1 MVILPKNHPFMDENI
16 VSDIMSFYRMSEK
29 QNSGFYKIDGC
40 PYTEYAFKG
49 FEFADKLLVN
59 TPFLLWSGPTLK
71 LTDERNSDR
80 IYVNLTLEPEKG
92 LPFYET
98 AILFN
103 PDNNYSFVK
112 KKQRYDIEKSV
123 KESYVRISPYEPAH
137 NRKIIQLLKQNLSS
151 KGMPEK
157 MLPDNLLAYILS
169 SHKFRKV
176 CCTDREHNLV
186 GIGITLENDNYI
198 CLWLAAF
205 EQDTLKANKTSYVLY
220 DHLIKESV
228 SRKIGVLDFGR
239 GISQFKK
246 KFGFKPYAV
255 NLDFSTADTEIS
267 TQLKQY
273 IINRQ
278 KYREYNN
285 G

>member
-1 MVILPKNHPFMDENI
+1 MRLSNNHPFMDENV

-29 QNSGFYKIDGC
+29 QNSGFYKINGC

-80 IYVNLTLEPEKG
+80 IFVNLTLEPERG

-98 AILFN
+98 AILIN
-103 PDNNYSFVK
+103 PDANYSFVN
-112 KKQRYDIEKSV
+112 KKQRYDIKKAV
-123 KESYVRISPYEPAH
+123 KESYVRISSYKPAYDK
-137 NRKIIQLLKQNLSS
+137 KIVQLLKLNLSR
-151 KGMPEK
+151 KGMPEQ
-157 MLPDNLLAYILS
+157 MLPDNLLKYILS
-169 SHKFRKV
+169 SKKFKKV
-176 CCTDREHNLV
+176 CCTDNDGDLV
-186 GIGITLENDNYI
+186 GIGITLENENYI

-205 EQDTLKANKTSYVLY
+205 EQDTLKTSKTSYVLY

-228 SRKIGVLDFGR
+228 SRKVSVLDFGR

-246 KFGFKPYAV
+246 KFGFKAHTV
-255 NLDFSTADTEIS
+255 NLDFSTANRKIKA
-267 TQLKQY
+267 QLKQY

-278 KYREYNN
+278 KIK
-285 G
+285 GI

>member
-1 MVILPKNHPFMDENI
+1 
-16 VSDIMSFYRMSEK
+16 MSFYKMSEK
-29 QNSGFYKIDGC
+29 QNSGFYKINGC

-49 FEFADKLLVN
+49 FEFADRLLVN

-80 IYVNLTLEPEKG
+80 IFVNLTLEPERG

-98 AILFN
+98 AILIN
-103 PDNNYSFVK
+103 PDANYSFVN
-112 KKQRYDIEKSV
+112 KKQRYDIKKAV
-123 KESYVRISPYEPAH
+123 KESYVRISPYETAYDQ
-137 NRKIIQLLKQNLSS
+137 KIVQLLKQNLIS
-151 KGMPEK
+151 KGMPEQ
-157 MLPDNLLAYILS
+157 MLPDNLLKHILS
-169 SHKFRKV
+169 SKKIKKV
-176 CCTDREHNLV
+176 CCTDHGGDLV

-205 EQDTLKANKTSYVLY
+205 EQDTLKTNKTSYVLY

-228 SRKIGVLDFGR
+228 SRKVGVLDFGR

-246 KFGFKPYAV
+246 KFGFKSYTV
-255 NLDFSTADTEIS
+255 NLDFSTANSEIN

-278 KYREYNN
+278 KIK
-285 G
+285 GI